1 MTPTI
6 TDALAVLEG
15 RIREFCNRVHE
26 GHASGE
32 ATMRLEAE
40 VRSDLDV
47 IGREAMGQAFKAADF
62 DEPEVLINGV
72 QHSRVR
78 RYREAV
84 HTSFG
89 PVEVEKTSYRKDRL
103 TSPVAA
109 MDKALGLVEGGY
121 TPKCGKILCLLT
133 ALAVREDVAKIV
145 GEFGGMTMGSAT
157 IYRVP
162 QVVMARYEVRR
173 KELDIDQQ
181 VRERSPIP
189 PEAAIV
195 QIGLDGV
202 MVPQDGEHCDPR
214 GRTPASDPD
223 PPRHEQAVGTMPA
236 SPRDADGTEGIAW
249 HEASVGTLAFF
260 DKGGRHLQTTYLGRM
275 PEAHK
280 ATLEELLT
288 DEAAHVA
295 ANRPDLRP
303 VFASDGAEGQWA
315 ALRRIRQTLPASMQ
329 TRAVDLLDLFH
340 MGEHLQDAADAVYGK
355 ANPKAR
361 VARVDWLETLKAYE
375 DGIDKVRQSLR
386 NQGRETTRQKVSKEV
401 NKVLT
406 YLKNNRLRAAYKFAE
421 DNHLPLATGPTEAAA
436 KSLVGVRLKRSG
448 ARYSQHGGQTILTLL
463 AAHKSNRFDALWDVI
478 VANCYAAN
486 VKRPLS
492 LAG

>member
-6 TDALAVLEG
+6 TGALAALEG
-15 RIREFCNRVHE
+15 RIRDFCNRVRE
-26 GHASGE
+26 GKSSPE
-32 ATMRLEAE
+32 ATMRLETD
-40 VRSDLDV
+40 VRGDLDV
-47 IGREAMGQAFKAADF
+47 IGREAMGQALKAADI

-78 RYREAV
+78 RYTEVV

-89 PVEVEKTSYRKDRL
+89 AVEVEKTSYRKDRL

-133 ALAVREDVAKIV
+133 ALAVREDVVKIV

-157 IYRVP
+157 VYRVP
-162 QVVMARYEVRR
+162 QVVMARYEVQR
-173 KELDIDQQ
+173 KELDGQ
-181 VRERSPIP
+181 VRERSAVPA
-189 PEAAIV
+189 EAAIV
-195 QIGLDGV
+195 QFGLDGV

-214 GRTPASDPD
+214 GRTPSGDPQ

-249 HEASVGTLAFF
+249 HEASVGTVAFF
-260 DKGGRHLQTTYLGRM
+260 DKDGNHLQTTYLGRM
-275 PEAHK
+275 PEAYK
-280 ATLEELLT
+280 ATLEEQLT
-288 DEAAHVA
+288 EEAAYIA
-295 ANRPDLRP
+295 ANRPDLLP

-315 ALRRIRQTLPASMQ
+315 ALGRIRLTLPDTMQ
-329 TRAVDLLDLFH
+329 ARAVDLLDLFH
-340 MGEHLQDAADAVYGK
+340 MGEHLQDAADGIYGK
-355 ANPKAR
+355 TSPKAR
-361 VARVDWLETLKAYE
+361 VARVDWIETLKAYE
-375 DGIDKVRQSLR
+375 DGLDRVRQSLR
-386 NQGRETTRQKVSKEV
+386 NHLRETTRQKVRKEV

-406 YLKNNRLRAAYKFAE
+406 YLKSNRLRAAYKLAE
-421 DNHLPLATGPTEAAA
+421 DMKLPLATGPTEAAA
-436 KSLVGVRLKRSG
+436 KSLVGVRMKRSG

-463 AAHKSNRFDALWDVI
+463 AAHKSRRFDALWEVI

-486 VKRPLS
+486 VTRLVS
-492 LAG
+492 LAS